1 MSEPTDRERPPGAR
15 RRRTPGL
22 TIAIRQAGASAT
34 RVTLRLPL
42 QVARRAPGV
51 GWVVSRGS
59 AQVADGARATRAYGE
74 ARLEDAAGEVLG
86 SRGVERAVGRA
97 FAGPLPEHVANA
109 VVEQR
114 VVQRVVAEVLANVDM
129 EAAVTAA
136 IERELAEGR
145 LEQIVGDAARSQAA
159 EELTQRMLSSPELQ
173 RLIEEVIGSDAVR
186 MALARQ
192 SASFGSEVAGELRHR
207 TQRID
212 DRITATGSKRS
223 GQDGRTSAAPS
234 QYAGL
239 LGRFIGGALDLALM
253 SVVFLGGAAMVDVV
267 SHLVGGLRP
276 SWLEA
281 AIASVGA
288 TVGVAA
294 YLVVFWTVAGQT
306 PGMRAMGL
314 RLVVSRDGNQPP
326 GAGRALLRVVALA
339 IAIVPFFAGFLP
351 ILFDRRRRAIQDM
364 IAGTVVRLDDAGEG
378 G

>member
-1 MSEPTDRERPPGAR
+1 MSEPTDQDRPPGAR

-34 RVTLRLPL
+34 RVTLLLPVR
-42 QVARRAPGV
+42 VARRAPGM

-59 AQVADGARATRAYGE
+59 AGVAGGARATRAYGE
-74 ARLEDAAGEVLG
+74 ARLEEAAGEVLG
-86 SRGVERAVGRA
+86 SRGVERAVERA

-109 VVEQR
+109 AVEQR
-114 VVQRVVAEVLANVDM
+114 VVQRMVAEVLASVDM
-129 EAAVTAA
+129 QAA
-136 IERELAEGR
+136 IAAALERERAEGR
-145 LEQIVGDAARSQAA
+145 LEQIVGEAARSQAA
-159 EELTQRMLSSPELQ
+159 EEIAQRVVSSPELQ
-173 RLIEEVIGSDAVR
+173 RLIEEVIASDAVR
-186 MALARQ
+186 TALARQ
-192 SASFGSEVAGELRHR
+192 SASFGSEVAGEVRHR
-207 TQRID
+207 TRRID
-212 DRITATGSKRS
+212 DRISVTGS
-223 GQDGRTSAAPS
+223 TAEAPS
-234 QYAGL
+234 PYAGL
-239 LGRFIGGALDLALM
+239 LGRFIAGALDLALM

-267 SHLVGGLRP
+267 SNLVGGLRP

-288 TVGVAA
+288 TVGAVT

-314 RLVVSRDGNQPP
+314 RLVVGRNGTHPP
-326 GAGRALLRVVALA
+326 GAGRALLRVVGLV

-364 IAGTVVRLDDAGEG
+364 LAGTSVRVDEAHEG

>member
-22 TIAIRQAGASAT
+22 TIAIRRAGASAT
-34 RVTLRLPL
+34 RVTLLLPL
-42 QVARRAPGV
+42 RVARRAPGV
-51 GWVVSRGS
+51 GWAVSRGS
-59 AQVADGARATRAYGE
+59 AGVADGARATRAYGE
-74 ARLEDAAGEVLG
+74 ARLEDAAGEMLG
-86 SRGVERAVGRA
+86 SRGVERAVERA

-114 VVQRVVAEVLANVDM
+114 VMQRIVAEVLANVDL
-129 EAAVTAA
+129 EAEIAA
-136 IERELAEGR
+136 ALERERAEGR
-145 LEQIVGDAARSQAA
+145 LEQIVGEAARSQAA
-159 EELTQRMLSSPELQ
+159 EEITQRVVSSPELQ
-173 RLIEEVIGSDAVR
+173 RLIEEVIASDAVR
-186 MALARQ
+186 TALARQ
-192 SASFGSEVAGELRHR
+192 TASFGSEVAGELRHR

-212 DRITATGSKRS
+212 DRIAVGT
-223 GQDGRTSAAPS
+223 TSAAPS

-239 LGRFIGGALDLALM
+239 LGRFIAGALDLALM

-364 IAGTVVRLDDAGEG
+364 LAGTVVRLDDTHEG

>member
-1 MSEPTDRERPPGAR
+1 MSEPTDRKQPLGAR
-15 RRRTPGL
+15 RRRSPVL
-22 TIAIRQAGASAT
+22 RIAIRQAGVTAT
-34 RVTLRLPL
+34 RVTLLPL
-42 QVARRAPGV
+42 RAARRAPGM

-86 SRGVERAVGRA
+86 SRGVERAVERA

-136 IERELAEGR
+136 LERELAEGR
-145 LEQIVGDAARSQAA
+145 LEQIVGEAARSQAA
-159 EELTQRMLSSPELQ
+159 EELTQRVLSSPELQ

-192 SASFGSEVAGELRHR
+192 TASFGSEVADEVRR
-207 TQRID
+207 RSQRID
-212 DRITATGSKRS
+212 DRITVTGSERS
-223 GQDGRTSAAPS
+223 QQDGTTSTVPS
-234 QYAGL
+234 PYAGL
-239 LGRFIGGALDLALM
+239 LGRFVAGALDLALM

-267 SHLVGGLRP
+267 SNLVGGLRP

-288 TVGVAA
+288 TVGAVT

-306 PGMRAMGL
+306 PGMRVMGL
-314 RLVVSRDGNQPP
+314 RLVVGRDGTQPP
-326 GAGRALLRVVALA
+326 GAGRALLRVVGLVV
-339 IAIVPFFAGFLP
+339 AIVPFFAGFLP

-364 IAGTVVRLDDAGEG
+364 LAGTVVRLDNADEG

>member
-1 MSEPTDRERPPGAR
+1 MSEPTDRKQAPGAR
-15 RRRTPGL
+15 RRHSPGL
-22 TIAIRQAGASAT
+22 RIAIRQAGATAT
-34 RVTLRLPL
+34 RVTLLPL
-42 QVARRAPGV
+42 RVARRAPGM
-51 GWVVSRGS
+51 GWVVSRGG
-59 AQVADGARATRAYGE
+59 AQVAGGARATRAYGE

-86 SRGVERAVGRA
+86 SRGDERAVERA

-114 VVQRVVAEVLANVDM
+114 VMQRIVAEVLAKVDL
-129 EAAVTAA
+129 EAAIAA
-136 IERELAEGR
+136 ALERERAEGR
-145 LEQIVGDAARSQAA
+145 LEQIVGEAARSQAA
-159 EELTQRMLSSPELQ
+159 EEITQRVVSSPELQ
-173 RLIEEVIGSDAVR
+173 RLIEEVIASDAVR
-186 MALARQ
+186 TALARQ
-192 SASFGSEVAGELRHR
+192 TASFGSEVAGELRHR

-212 DRITATGSKRS
+212 DRIAVT
-223 GQDGRTSAAPS
+223 DGTTSAGPS

-239 LGRFIGGALDLALM
+239 LARFIAGALDLALM

-288 TVGVAA
+288 TIGVAA

-326 GAGRALLRVVALA
+326 GAGRALLRLVALA

-351 ILFDRRRRAIQDM
+351 VLFDRRRRAIQDM
-364 IAGTVVRLDDAGEG
+364 IAGTVVRLDDTHEG